1 MDYFVKAT
9 LCSWVVSIASTVT
22 SFVFSGGKGEK
33 VPGVVALFIIS
44 ALFVS
49 VGLSVSCLI
58 YEIWRF

>member
-9 LCSWVVSIASTVT
+9 LSSWVISIASTIT
-22 SFVFSGGKGEK
+22 SFVFSGGKGDK

-44 ALFVS
+44 ALFAS
-49 VGLSVSCLI
+49 VGLFVFCLI